1 MSFNLWEVASGGY
14 LLLGGYLL
22 CKWILEYNLL
32 HLMTNNY
39 NQFNIVRFLCFLL
52 YLNLDYLQEYVLHSK
67 YLLIQNY
74 SRVSKVKLH
83 NTVGNTVSINFRPT
97 MWTSQPY
104 IFFSSLEKGLKV
116 QNIKNS
122 WKVLCAVYLDS
133 FSGKLVD
140 YRALKKNLVF
150 GNFQQKLTCLREVL
164 RTRITLPTSTRS
176 YCREGPSAKSIG
188 NTVTRR
194 SR

>member
-1 MSFNLWEVASGGY
+1 
-14 LLLGGYLL
+14 
-22 CKWILEYNLL
+22 
-32 HLMTNNY
+32 MTNNY

-52 YLNLDYLQEYVLHSK
+52 YLNLDDLQELVLHSK

-83 NTVGNTVSINFRPT
+83 NTVSINFRPT

-116 QNIKNS
+116 QNIKNL

-133 FSGKLVD
+133 FSGKLID
-140 YRALKKNLVF
+140 YLALKNTLFWEFPAKTNLLE
-150 GNFQQKLTCLREVL
+150 GGPEDTDNFANQ
-164 RTRITLPTSTRS
+164 
-176 YCREGPSAKSIG
+176 Y
-188 NTVTRR
+188 
-194 SR
+194 